1 MIKVKNTL
9 GVQDNYQGSIMQTS
23 NYFLA
28 KPTFNFH
35 RGFTLFEILI
45 VLAVTAI
52 LMSLATPSFYAF
64 SAQSKSKATVQ
75 KLSGLVRL
83 ARNKA
88 VNHQSSILLCPS
100 ENGLV
105 CGQNWQE
112 GVLIF
117 EDKNNDK
124 QLNNTETL
132 VHFQSPLIDHGSIR
146 WSALHNYLS
155 FSGEGISGN
164 SAGSFIYCPEDNN
177 PEYANALIISF
188 SGKIRRA
195 QDNNH
200 DGIRESGNSKNI
212 VCL

>member
-23 NYFLA
+23 NDLLA
-28 KPTFNFH
+28 KPAFNFH

-52 LMSLATPSFYAF
+52 LISLVTPNFYAF
-64 SAQSKSKATVQ
+64 SAQSKSKATIQ
-75 KLSGLVRL
+75 KLSGLVKL

-105 CGQNWQE
+105 CGENWQE

-117 EDKNNDK
+117 EDQNNDK
-124 QLNNTETL
+124 QLNTTENL
-132 VHFQSPLIDHGSIR
+132 VHFQSPLIENGSIR

-177 PEYANALIISF
+177 LKYANALIISF

-195 QDNNH
+195 VDDNH

-212 VCL
+212 ACL